1 MIFKT
6 AKLPYSKQLEMVY
19 KSNEQQT
26 IENAKQYCEG
36 HRNTIEST
44 RLENIAQNYKSKHPT
59 EKRSV
64 MQFIEAATKPSCEAR
79 ILMKDPKKQ
88 NFYELLAYQYLQ
100 EYVNIIEKN
109 IRNHKISIEL
119 EQLSKNSMY
128 FHNND
133 ILRNCDISGD
143 RDNRIKSVDFRITIC
158 IDDIKH
164 SVFMLHKYTDKKG
177 GSQDHQFNEAKL
189 FIEYAKNIKNIKHK
203 EHRHFLAIT
212 DGKYYDEL
220 FENRNDE
227 TLNLNSRTHHV
238 RIEEVMYYISLIIN
252 KETNLEIQEILDTNE
267 YQHKLGQYY
276 SSNTDLL
283 KSYKSDLQKNN
294 KIVYDPYVGEGHLID
309 YMLSIF
315 TKDIAREKI
324 LNGRFYGTD
333 KDESNIEYCVDYF
346 SKKYEI
352 EKKKLQKYF
361 FVNDSLLSVPSVLKN
376 IDFYVVSN
384 PPYLAKNSCKRNGHI
399 GDFDLY
405 FANTNDYN
413 DYYEIALNV
422 FGQYDG
428 IWIIPSNFISSTI
441 MHNLRSAILSKKT
454 ISKIHIYE
462 KQMFDDTAIPV
473 LTMKLSEIPDN
484 AVYSA
489 IHPIY
494 FSQAD
499 KTLAIDISA
508 DGGVCAEW
516 LEITQTKNTLDVSQ
530 GLIEKNI
537 PSGNVETHFIDSTK
551 KYQNR
556 TIFTTAVQ
564 KQYLD
569 SNVLYLR
576 AVDTGGADGFIGL
589 YTVDELYPES
599 PNAISSMITKVS
611 SRLYTPVFFKD
622 VDPHTQIEIKKAF
635 NDKLQELRTKYHSVF
650 LTDFKGATE
659 NGIRKRIGF
668 KQAIA
673 LINYIY
679 SENIQ
684 TSQFDV
690 LFEIQ

>member
-324 LNGRFYGTD
+324 LNGEIYGTD
-333 KDESNIEYCVDYF
+333 IDESNIKYCINYF

-352 EKKKLQKYF
+352 KKKKLQKYF
-361 FVNDSLLSVPSVLKN
+361 FVNDSLLNVPKVLKN
-376 IDFYVVSN
+376 KDLYILTN
-384 PPYLAKNSCKRNGHI
+384 PPYLARNSCSKSGHI
-399 GDFDLY
+399 SEYNRY
-405 FANTNDYN
+405 FSGTIYN
-413 DYYEIALNV
+413 DYYEIALNI

-428 IWIIPSNFISSTI
+428 IWIIPNNFLSADR
-441 MHNLRSAILSKKT
+441 MNNLRKKILNKKN
-454 ISKIHIYE
+454 ISDVYVYE
-462 KQMFDDTAIPV
+462 RSMFEDTAIPV
-473 LTMKLSEIPDN
+473 LTMKLSELQYN
-484 AVYSA
+484 TNG
-489 IHPIY
+489 HNNIY
-494 FSQAD
+494 F
-499 KTLAIDISA
+499 KPGNKLINIDISSI
-508 DGGVCAEW
+508 DGKVCSEWQNISNYKNSLGV
-516 LEITQTKNTLDVSQ
+516 SH

-537 PSGNVETHFIDSTK
+537 TKGDVETYFVDSTNGYKNK
-551 KYQNR
+551 KMF
-556 TIFTTAVQ
+556 ISTAQ

-569 SNVLYLR
+569 SQILYLR
-576 AVDTGGADGFIGL
+576 AVDTGGKDGFIGL
-589 YTVDELYPES
+589 YTIDELYP
-599 PNAISSMITKVS
+599 NKNNISSMITKIS
-611 SRLYTPVFFKD
+611 SRLYTPIFFKNVD
-622 VDPHTQIEIKKAF
+622 VDVQIKIKNMF
-635 NDKLQELRTKYHSVF
+635 NNKLKKLRLTYNSIF